1 MTLSEHIKKCQELL
15 AAEGDI
21 GIRILDSSLGVCHLK
36 ISANDFH
43 HIVNKKKG
51 TTRLV
56 FIEADIP

>member
-15 AAEGDI
+15 AVGGDI
-21 GIRILDSSLGVCHLK
+21 GIRIFDSSLGVVHAK
-36 ISANDFH
+36 ATANDFH